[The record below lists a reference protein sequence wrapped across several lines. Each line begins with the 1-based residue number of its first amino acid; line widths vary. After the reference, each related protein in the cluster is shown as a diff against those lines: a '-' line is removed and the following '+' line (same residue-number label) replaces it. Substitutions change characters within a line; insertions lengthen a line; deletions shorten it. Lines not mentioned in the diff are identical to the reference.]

1 MSTTDSPASFL
12 SSRTG
17 VRELLAAG
25 ADMAAVERAIE
36 ADTLDRDQ
44 KDALWLWAIGQRART
59 LGAGGTSPQ
68 HRPTRHAPTK
78 AAERPPRREP
88 GRGPGFAGT
97 VQDEL
102 AKLRGRNL
110 GACAAC
116 GKPVYFEQNFT
127 RFRGRVVHVRC
138 PIDPDFSAAPA
149 PSLDG
154 LLAPHPTSPER

>member
-12 SSRTG
+12 SSRAG
-17 VRELLAAG
+17 IRELLVAG
-25 ADMAAVERAIE
+25 VDMAEVERTIA
-36 ADTLDRDQ
+36 ADSLDQDQ

-59 LGAGGTSPQ
+59 LSAGGTSPE
-68 HRPTRHAPTK
+68 HPPARHTLTPAV
-78 AAERPPRREP
+78 ERQPRREP
-88 GRGPGFAGT
+88 GRGPVFAGT

-138 PIDPDFSAAPA
+138 PIDPRFSAAP
-149 PSLDG
+149 PPGLDG
-154 LLAPHPTSPER
+154 LLAPHPTSPDR